1 MSSFEPD
8 ETNILWCRTY
18 FGSREKQQNMKSLHL
33 GFEQTIDI
41 FVEKARRSHGAEIIL
56 FELEADANKVLV

>member
-1 MSSFEPD
+1 
-8 ETNILWCRTY
+8 
-18 FGSREKQQNMKSLHL
+18 MKSLHL